1 MYKKKKITYPP
12 CISEDSISS
21 CEYNPFVDKVVVA
34 RPMSY
39 YLNGGVDLD
48 GVSTRKPLPDAFD
61 DAESIASGDVNVFT
75 DPTVSRLDLM
85 DMASTM
91 ASESESRALKDGAK
105 EPNSD

>member
-12 CISEDSISS
+12 CFSEDSFSF

-61 DAESIASGDVNVFT
+61 DAESIASGDVDIFT
-75 DPTVSRLDLM
+75 DPTVGKLDLM

-91 ASESESRALKDGAK
+91 ASESESRALMDGAK

>member
-1 MYKKKKITYPP
+1 MYKKKKITCPP
-12 CISEDSISS
+12 CISEGSTSS
-21 CEYNPFVDKVVVA
+21 CEFNPFVDKVVVA

-48 GVSTRKPLPDAFD
+48 GISTRKPLPDAFD
-61 DAESIASGDVNVFT
+61 DAESVASGDVNVFT
-75 DPTVSRLDLM
+75 DPTVSKLDLM

-91 ASESESRALKDGAK
+91 ASESQARALKDGAK

>member
-1 MYKKKKITYPP
+1 MYKKKQITYPA

-48 GVSTRKPLPDAFD
+48 GVSTRKPLPNAFD

-75 DPTVSRLDLM
+75 DPTVGKLDLM

>member
-1 MYKKKKITYPP
+1 MYKKKKIT
-12 CISEDSISS
+12 CSS
-21 CEYNPFVDKVVVA
+21 CFSDNSSESLDFNPFADKVAIA

-48 GVSTRKPLPDAFD
+48 GISTRKPLPDAFD

-75 DPTVSRLDLM
+75 DPTVGKLDLM

>member
-1 MYKKKKITYPP
+1 MYKKKKITCSP
-12 CISEDSISS
+12 CFSDIPSESLDF
-21 CEYNPFVDKVVVA
+21 NPFVDKVAVA

-48 GVSTRKPLPDAFD
+48 GISTRKPLPDAFD

-75 DPTVSRLDLM
+75 DITVGKLDLM

-91 ASESESRALKDGAK
+91 ASESQARALKDGAR
-105 EPNSD
+105 ETNFD

>member
-1 MYKKKKITYPP
+1 MP
-12 CISEDSISS
+12 

-61 DAESIASGDVNVFT
+61 DAESIASGDVDIFT
-75 DPTVSRLDLM
+75 DPTVGKLDLM
-85 DMASTM
+85 DMASIM
-91 ASESESRALKDGAK
+91 ASESASRALKDGAK

>member
-12 CISEDSISS
+12 CISEDSTSS
-21 CEYNPFVDKVVVA
+21 CEYNPFVDKIVVA

-48 GVSTRKPLPDAFD
+48 GISTRKPLPDAFD
-61 DAESIASGDVNVFT
+61 DAESVASGDINVFT

-91 ASESESRALKDGAK
+91 ASESQARALKDGAA
-105 EPNSD
+105 EPNPD

>member
-12 CISEDSISS
+12 CFLEDSLSP

-48 GVSTRKPLPDAFD
+48 GVSSRKPLPDAFD
-61 DAESIASGDVNVFT
+61 DAESIASGDVDIFT
-75 DPTVSRLDLM
+75 DPTVGKLDLM

-91 ASESESRALKDGAK
+91 AFESKSRALKDGAK

>member
-1 MYKKKKITYPP
+1 MYKKKKITYP
-12 CISEDSISS
+12 S
-21 CEYNPFVDKVVVA
+21 CFSLELSTLCDYNPFADKVVVA
-34 RPMSY
+34 HPMSY

-48 GVSTRKPLPDAFD
+48 GISTRKPLPDAFD

-75 DPTVSRLDLM
+75 DPTVGKLDLM

-91 ASESESRALKDGAK
+91 ASESQARALKDGAK

>member
-1 MYKKKKITYPP
+1 MYKKRKITCPP
-12 CISEDSISS
+12 CVSEGSS
-21 CEYNPFVDKVVVA
+21 ESREFNPFVDRVVIA

-48 GVSTRKPLPDAFD
+48 GVSTRKPLPAAFD
-61 DAESIASGDVNVFT
+61 DADSIASGDVNVFT
-75 DPTVSRLDLM
+75 DPTVGKLDLM

-91 ASESESRALKDGAK
+91 AFESQARALKDGAK

>member
-1 MYKKKKITYPP
+1 M
-12 CISEDSISS
+12 
-21 CEYNPFVDKVVVA
+21 DKVVVA

-48 GVSTRKPLPDAFD
+48 GISTRKPLPDAFD
-61 DAESIASGDVNVFT
+61 DAESIASGDINIFT
-75 DPTVSRLDLM
+75 DPTVGKLDLM

-91 ASESESRALKDGAK
+91 ALESESRALKDGAK

>member
-12 CISEDSISS
+12 CILEDSISS

-34 RPMSY
+34 HPMSY

-48 GVSTRKPLPDAFD
+48 GISTRKPLPGAFD
-61 DAESIASGDVNVFT
+61 DAESIASGDVDVFT

-85 DMASTM
+85 DIASTM
-91 ASESESRALKDGAK
+91 ASESQARALRDGAN

>member
-12 CISEDSISS
+12 CFSEDSFSS

-75 DPTVSRLDLM
+75 DPTVGKLDLM

-105 EPNSD
+105 EPNYD

>member
-1 MYKKKKITYPP
+1 MYKKKKINYPP
-12 CISEDSISS
+12 CFSEDSSS
-21 CEYNPFVDKVVVA
+21 PCEYYPFADKVVVA
-34 RPMSY
+34 HPMSY

-75 DPTVSRLDLM
+75 DPTVGKLDLM
-85 DMASTM
+85 GLASTM
-91 ASESESRALKDGAK
+91 ANESQARALKDGAK

>member
-12 CISEDSISS
+12 CFTEDSFSS
-21 CEYNPFVDKVVVA
+21 REYNPFVDKVVVA

-61 DAESIASGDVNVFT
+61 DVESIASGDVNIFT
-75 DPTVSRLDLM
+75 DPTVGKLDLM

>member
-1 MYKKKKITYPP
+1 M
-12 CISEDSISS
+12 
-21 CEYNPFVDKVVVA
+21 
-34 RPMSY
+34 
-39 YLNGGVDLD
+39 D
-48 GVSTRKPLPDAFD
+48 GISTRKPLPDAFD

-75 DPTVSRLDLM
+75 DPTVGKLDLM

>member
-12 CISEDSISS
+12 CFSEDSFSS

-61 DAESIASGDVNVFT
+61 DAESIASGDVDIFT
-75 DPTVSRLDLM
+75 DPTVGKLDLM

-105 EPNSD
+105 ESNSD

>member
-12 CISEDSISS
+12 CFSEDSFSS
-21 CEYNPFVDKVVVA
+21 CEYNPFVDKVAVA

-48 GVSTRKPLPDAFD
+48 GISTRKPLPDAFD
-61 DAESIASGDVNVFT
+61 DAESVASGDVDVFT

-91 ASESESRALKDGAK
+91 ASESQARALKDGANQ
-105 EPNSD
+105 PNSD

>member
-12 CISEDSISS
+12 CFSEDSFSS

-39 YLNGGVDLD
+39 YLNGGIDLD

-61 DAESIASGDVNVFT
+61 DAESIASGDVDIFT
-75 DPTVSRLDLM
+75 DPTVGKLDLM

>member
-12 CISEDSISS
+12 CFSEDSFSS

-61 DAESIASGDVNVFT
+61 DAESIASGDVDIFT
-75 DPTVSRLDLM
+75 DPTVGKLDLM

-91 ASESESRALKDGAK
+91 ASESESRALKNGAR
-105 EPNSD
+105 EPNFD

>member
-1 MYKKKKITYPP
+1 MYKKKKIT
-12 CISEDSISS
+12 CSS
-21 CEYNPFVDKVVVA
+21 CFSNNPSESLDFNPFVDKVTVA

-48 GVSTRKPLPDAFD
+48 GISTRKPLPDAFD
-61 DAESIASGDVNVFT
+61 DAESIASGDVDVFT
-75 DPTVSRLDLM
+75 DPTVGKLDLM

-91 ASESESRALKDGAK
+91 ASESQARALKDGAK

>member
-12 CISEDSISS
+12 CFSEDSFSS
-21 CEYNPFVDKVVVA
+21 CEYNPFVDKVAVA

-48 GVSTRKPLPDAFD
+48 GISTRKPLPDAFD
-61 DAESIASGDVNVFT
+61 DAESVASGDVDVFT

-91 ASESESRALKDGAK
+91 ASESQARALKDGAHQ
-105 EPNSD
+105 PDSD

>member
-1 MYKKKKITYPP
+1 MYKKKKITCPP
-12 CISEDSISS
+12 CISEDSTSS
-21 CEYNPFVDKVVVA
+21 CEFNPFVDKVVVA

-48 GVSTRKPLPDAFD
+48 GISTRKPLPDAFD
-61 DAESIASGDVNVFT
+61 DAESVASGDVNVFT

-91 ASESESRALKDGAK
+91 ASESQARALKDGAK
-105 EPNSD
+105 EPSSD

>member
-12 CISEDSISS
+12 CILEDSTSS

-61 DAESIASGDVNVFT
+61 DAESVASGDVNVFT

-91 ASESESRALKDGAK
+91 AFGSQARALKDGSK

>member
-1 MYKKKKITYPP
+1 MYKKKKITCPS
-12 CISEDSISS
+12 CFSDKSS
-21 CEYNPFVDKVVVA
+21 KSLDFNPFVDKVSIA

-61 DAESIASGDVNVFT
+61 DAESIASGDVDVFT
-75 DPTVSRLDLM
+75 DPTVSKLDLM

-91 ASESESRALKDGAK
+91 ASESQARALKDGAK

>member
-1 MYKKKKITYPP
+1 MYKKKKITCPP
-12 CISEDSISS
+12 CISEDSTSS
-21 CEYNPFVDKVVVA
+21 CDFNPFVDKVVVA

-48 GVSTRKPLPDAFD
+48 GISTRKPLPDAFD
-61 DAESIASGDVNVFT
+61 DAESVASGDVNVFT

-91 ASESESRALKDGAK
+91 ASESQARALKDGAK

>member
-12 CISEDSISS
+12 CFSEDSFSS

-48 GVSTRKPLPDAFD
+48 GVSTRNPLPDAFD
-61 DAESIASGDVNVFT
+61 DAESIASGDVDIFT
-75 DPTVSRLDLM
+75 DPTVGKLDLM

>member
-1 MYKKKKITYPP
+1 MYKRKKITYPP
-12 CISEDSISS
+12 CFSEDSFSS

-61 DAESIASGDVNVFT
+61 DAESIASGDVDIFT
-75 DPTVSRLDLM
+75 DPTVGKLDLM

-105 EPNSD
+105 EPNFD

>member
-1 MYKKKKITYPP
+1 MYKKKKITYPA

-34 RPMSY
+34 HPMSY

-48 GVSTRKPLPDAFD
+48 GISTRKPLPDAFD

-75 DPTVSRLDLM
+75 DPTVGKLDLM